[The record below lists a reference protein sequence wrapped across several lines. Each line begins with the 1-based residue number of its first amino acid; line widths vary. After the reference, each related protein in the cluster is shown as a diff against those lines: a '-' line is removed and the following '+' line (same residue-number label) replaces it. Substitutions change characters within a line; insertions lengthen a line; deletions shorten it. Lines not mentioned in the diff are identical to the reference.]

1 MKHRDKTDTSAWV
14 RQAMEEHEG
23 PLLRYSWRLTGDL
36 ESARDAVQ
44 ETFMRLCRQKPSAL
58 DGRLP
63 AWLFTVCRNLSLDLL
78 RKEGRMTP
86 LTDTQLAVRPS
97 DDPSPATIAAQHDA
111 ENQILRLLDALP
123 ANQQEVV
130 RLKFQNG
137 LSYKEISVV
146 TKLSVT
152 NVGFLIHTALKTI
165 RQQWQTLEGV
175 QS

>member
-1 MKHRDKTDTSAWV
+1 
-14 RQAMEEHEG
+14 
-23 PLLRYSWRLTGDL
+23 
-36 ESARDAVQ
+36 
-44 ETFMRLCRQKPSAL
+44 
-58 DGRLP
+58 
-63 AWLFTVCRNLSLDLL
+63 
-78 RKEGRMTP
+78 MTP